1 MDLYFLTGIKNC
13 DWYFKILPI
22 FCLKFLNLAYIQIVM
37 NPTRRGQF
45 EESLEE
51 AQAIFSVD

>member
-13 DWYFKILPI
+13 GWYFKTLPI
-22 FCLKFLNLAYIQIVM
+22 FCWKFLNLAYIQIVM

-45 EESLEE
+45 EEGLEE